1 MSNAIEHSE
10 LQREAVEFLE
20 AMAAD
25 SRAGKSLRKPGV
37 LQNRLIEMAAEIQST
52 GTYVH
57 SKSEL
62 EFGARLAWRNSNRC
76 IGRHFWRSL
85 EVRDC
90 RSVHDQENAVDAVQQ
105 TLIGH
110 LDDAFNGGRIRS
122 MISVFA
128 PRQPDGKD
136 PVRMKNH
143 QLTRYAGFRLPN
155 GELLGDPHSEQI
167 TADCLN
173 GGWQPARRDAFTPLP
188 WQFVL
193 GGSTSALI
201 DVFATHPERLHEVR
215 LSHPD
220 SKGFA
225 SLNLRW
231 YAVPL
236 LADMAMKIGGV
247 VYPFAPFNGFYMG
260 TEIGAR
266 NLADQNRYNVLPEV
280 ANLFGLDVS
289 DNRTLWR
296 DRALVELNR
305 AVIHSFDAA
314 GVALGDH
321 HQLGAQFEAFC
332 QSESKLGRE
341 MTGDWSWL
349 NAPMAASQTP
359 QFHREFNNDV
369 VGHTNFFYQ
378 KEPLNEGD
386 EEINK
391 PSKTAGTCPFHLP

>member
-1 MSNAIEHSE
+1 MSNTIEQNE
-10 LQREAVEFLE
+10 LQLEASLFLE

-37 LQNRLIEMAAEIQST
+37 LQRRLIEIAAEIQST

-90 RSVHDQENAVDAVQQ
+90 RSVHDQDNAVDAVQQ
-105 TLIGH
+105 TLTDH

-122 MISVFA
+122 IVSVFA
-128 PRQPDGKD
+128 PRKPDGTD
-136 PVRMKNH
+136 PIRMKNH
-143 QLTRYAGFRLPN
+143 QLTRYAGFRLQN
-155 GELLGDPHSEQI
+155 GKLLGDPDSEQM
-167 TADCLN
+167 TAACLEA
-173 GGWQPARRDAFTPLP
+173 GWHPKRRDAFTPLP

-193 GGSTSALI
+193 DGSTSPLI
-201 DVFATHPERLHEVR
+201 DVFATHPDRLHEVV

-220 SKGFA
+220 LDGFS
-225 SLNLRW
+225 SLKLRW

-236 LADMAMKIGGV
+236 LADMAMKIGGI

-266 NLADQNRYNVLPEV
+266 NLADQHRYNVLPDV
-280 ANLFGLDVS
+280 ATLFGLDVTS
-289 DNRTLWR
+289 NRTLWR

-314 GVALGDH
+314 GVVLGDH

-378 KEPLNEGD
+378 KSPLSEG
-386 EEINK
+386 NSGK
-391 PSKTAGTCPFHLP
+391 STASKTAGACPFHLP